1 MRKEK
6 ERKRESAKERRNVNK
21 MNKNKRGKNKKLYED
36 ELKCK
41 VGNRKEGEGEE

>member
-1 MRKEK
+1 MQ
-6 ERKRESAKERRNVNK
+6 KRGGMSIK